1 MGEQIQ
7 EVLYETRYHAKG
19 SFSLNYPP
27 LQQDDTA
34 KGGLLSLLSVQGV
47 KRLKEKWDERKNPRR
62 PKKWMSLFVSSGGE
76 YVAVASGNKITIL
89 QKNDDYKVPCGIF
102 IGHDKLA
109 TFTYGAWSDIHDVL
123 GVIDETDTLYFIKSS
138 GEELSSITKKQLKVS
153 TAIRGLIV
161 QVDLDGQQSCF
172 FSVLTSDGLL
182 HSVDVRQ
189 DPSASPTSLHT
200 SNLKTQFSQGI
211 SCLDYHPDS
220 KLLVVV
226 GCPDDVNSRDISG
239 MYCISLWRIT
249 GSLDPGLV
257 FYSSQY
263 EGLFSTV
270 KGYIDPLTNPK
281 VVISPQSNY
290 IAVLDITGKMDVFNL
305 VEEQYALSVIT
316 FDGSRD
322 RLNNI
327 ADFTWWSDSILILA
341 KLTGVV
347 TMLDILS
354 GVKLIDSDPIFSMPV
369 LERVRQ
375 CQGCV
380 FVLESLSGKER
391 DSHASHVERE
401 TLEMEDKRKG
411 KGAQDRFSQLDI
423 GKLSWN
429 LISFSERSVSA
440 MYSSLIS
447 NKQYQVAMEFANC
460 HGLDKDEILK
470 SQWLLS
476 DRGTNEINRFLSNI
490 KDKEFVLSECLEKVG
505 PTEESAKALISNG
518 LRITDNYK
526 FLESEENESS
536 KIWDFRM
543 GRLHL
548 LLYRD
553 RLETFVGINM
563 GRFSMQEYNKF
574 RTTPLSEVAVTLAE
588 SGKIGALN
596 LLFKRHPYSLAP
608 FVLEVLAAIPE
619 TIPVQTYGQ
628 LLPGRSPP
636 ATINLRDEDW
646 VECETMVNFISELS
660 MNLGNSITIKTEPI
674 LKINPGY
681 FWPSVDELSSWYKT
695 RARDID
701 ISSGQLDNSVCLVEF
716 ACRKGIVEL
725 QPYHEDISYLYQLIY
740 SDETDAEDSFTMSLV
755 SWEELSDYEKFKMMI
770 NRVKEDM
777 VYKRLSDKAIP
788 FMRSRLPPLEA
799 RQTESFLVRWLKE
812 IAADNKLDICAT
824 VIENG
829 CGDFEINSI
838 FIDEVEAVECAL
850 QCIYL
855 CSLTDRWNTMASIL
869 SKLPKL
875 KDTGINVGGLE
886 KRVQAAEGHVDAG
899 RLLAYYQVPKP
910 IMFLLESQSDEK
922 GVKQILRLILSK
934 FGRRQPGRSD
944 NDWANIWRDMQ
955 CFQEKTF
962 PFLDLEYM
970 LMEFCRGLLKA
981 GKFSLARNYLK
992 GTSTVCLT
1000 TEKAENLVI
1009 QAAREYFFSASSLS
1023 CAEIWK
1029 AKECL
1034 NIFPNSRNVKAE
1046 ADIVDALSVKLPN
1059 LGVTVL
1065 PVEFRQIKNPMEI
1078 INKVITTQI
1087 GAYLNVDEL
1096 IEIANLLG
1104 LHSQE
1109 DIAAVQEAV
1118 AREAAVIGDLQLAFD
1133 LCLILA
1139 KKGHGFVWDLCA
1151 AIARGPFLDNMDSSS
1166 RKQLLGFSL
1175 CHCDEESISE
1185 LLHAWK
1191 DLDMQSQCETL
1202 AKLSGTTP
1210 PNVSIQCSLLSL
1222 PVHSNQDIPSINN
1235 CSAEAENYDDQ
1246 EIHLRDIKNV
1256 LSTIAKDLSVEN
1268 GNKWDSLLVNGKVLS
1283 FAALQLPWMIEL
1295 SRKEDYGKKTAPEP
1309 KFAVRRRYTTV
1320 RTQCLLTILSWLA
1333 RNDIAPTDDFI
1344 ASLAKSI
1351 MQSPV
1356 TEDEDLLGCSIL
1368 LNLVDAFLGVEI
1380 IEGQLKLREAYQEIC
1395 SIMNMGMAYGS
1406 LNNSGTNRANSAKR
1420 RELLLGTF
1428 QEKHSPLSPDTMD
1441 GNVQSTFWREWK
1453 SKLEAQK
1460 LFADQSKN
1468 LEKIMPGVDTARFL
1482 SGDNKYIENVVFSL
1496 IDGVKMEKKPT
1507 LKEVL
1512 KLAGTYGLN
1521 CSEVLL
1527 GYLCS
1532 ALVSEFWSNSEI
1544 ISEISDQKREILS
1557 CAVALIGTISS
1568 SVYPAIDGCNKERL
1582 CYIFSILSEC
1592 YSHLK
1597 DTEERLIGLQSESDP
1612 TNIHHM
1618 QLAEFYKTLDQE
1630 CRRISFIK
1638 SLNFKNIAVLGG
1650 LNVSYFNEEVYSN
1663 IDESTVEALAE
1674 MVGNLVGIFPDS
1686 ELKGLISRKSVYR
1699 HYVLALL
1706 TSFMT
1711 DFRANIDF
1719 SSPENF
1725 HGFLSELAQNYS
1737 CVRNYVRAMSQE
1749 DVFDIT
1755 QQYYMSSLP
1764 VDFSSESQ
1772 PGDSEW
1778 LDCLISLLKF
1788 WISLAND
1795 VHDSISNDN
1804 FDGKLVKVNAETLS
1818 QCLKVFIELLMEDR
1832 IFVDQGWNS
1841 ISNYARHGLGGFL
1854 SEALGLC
1861 KSMVVSGC
1869 GFESISLIFSEVK
1882 GHYLTNSD
1890 LELEGRRSVD
1900 DALGL
1905 PHLYVNILDSMLLDL
1920 ESESHDRQ
1928 NLHHLLSTLS
1938 RLEGDL
1944 EALKMVRYAV
1954 WKKLGTFSD
1963 NMQLQS
1969 HLRVYALEVL
1979 QSITG
1984 RNLRGVPADL
1994 LSNIEPWEGWDES
2007 CYSFIGHEASDQTAS
2022 NQPDSVNRFTS
2033 NLVALKST
2041 RLAAKIS
2048 PSIEILPDN
2057 LMTLESAVTC
2067 FMSLS
2072 KVANS
2077 ETHCEALQHILE
2089 EWEGL
2094 FIRERIV
2101 KEDVEEKNPDEESEV
2116 GKGSWSGD
2124 EWDEGWESFQ
2134 EEQPVFRKDENEE
2147 AFSVHP
2153 LHSCWMEVMKKF
2165 LSLNQFA
2172 DILKVIDQSLS
2183 KSKVI
2188 LLDEGDAQSLA
2199 QLVLGIDCVIAL
2211 KLVLLLPYQA
2221 IHFKCLDELDAR
2233 LTQGSLSK
2241 TGGDFELFSL
2251 FLSSGTI
2258 STIASNPKYRATFSY
2273 ICYSSGRFSHLC
2285 RETQLSELKSRERQ
2299 RSKSEE
2305 NDLIVFKTVLFP
2317 CFVSELVKGKQPVIA
2332 GFLVNQFMHTNTIIS
2347 VINVVDASLRKYLE
2361 GHMRMLDGSDSSEN
2375 DVRDAGLCRYLGNTI
2390 LGLRSNMGSLIQ
2402 SALSSL

>member
-1 MGEQIQ
+1 MGDKIQ
-7 EVLYETRYHAKG
+7 EVLYETRHHAKG
-19 SFSLNYPP
+19 SFSSNYPP
-27 LQQDDTA
+27 LQQDDSA

-47 KRLKEKWDERKNPRR
+47 KRLKEKWDELKNPRR
-62 PKKWMSLFVSSGGE
+62 QKKWMSLFVSFGGE

-89 QKNDDYKVPCGIF
+89 RKDDDYKEPCGIF
-102 IGHDKLA
+102 IGHNKLA

-123 GVIDETDTLYFIKSS
+123 GVIDETDTFHLIKSN
-138 GEELSSITKKQLKVS
+138 GEELSRITKKQLKVS
-153 TAIRGLIV
+153 MAIRGLIV
-161 QVDLDGQQSCF
+161 QGDLDGQQSCF

-189 DPSASPTSLHT
+189 DPSESLTSLRT
-200 SNLKTQFSQGI
+200 SNLKTQFSHGI

-220 KLLVVV
+220 QLLVVV

-249 GSLDPGLV
+249 GSSNPGLV
-257 FYSSQY
+257 FCSPQF

-270 KGYIDPLTNPK
+270 KGCIDPLTNPK

-290 IAVLDITGKMDVFNL
+290 IAALDITGKLDVFNL
-305 VEEQYALSVIT
+305 VEEQYAISVIT

-322 RLNNI
+322 RLNDI

-354 GVKLIDSDPIFSMPV
+354 GAKLMDSEPIFSMPV
-369 LERVRQ
+369 LGRVRQ

-380 FVLESLSGKER
+380 FVLESLSCEER
-391 DSHASHVERE
+391 ASHVERE
-401 TLEMEDKRKG
+401 TLEMENKRKG
-411 KGAQDRFSQLDI
+411 KGTQDRLNQLDI

-447 NKQYQVAMEFANC
+447 NQQYQVAMEFAER

-476 DRGTNEINRFLSNI
+476 DRGTNEINRYLSNI
-490 KDKEFVLSECLEKVG
+490 KDKEFVLSECIEKVG
-505 PTEESAKALISNG
+505 PTEDSAKALIFNG
-518 LRITDNYK
+518 LRITDSYK
-526 FLESEENESS
+526 FLESEENESG

-548 LLYRD
+548 LQYRD

-608 FVLEVLAAIPE
+608 FVLEILAAIPE
-619 TIPVQTYGQ
+619 TIPVKTYGQ

-646 VECETMVNFISELS
+646 VECKKMVNFISELS
-660 MNLGNSITIKTEPI
+660 TNLGNIITIKTEPI
-674 LKINPGY
+674 LKKNPGY

-701 ISSGQLDNSVCLVEF
+701 TSSGQLDNSVSLVEF
-716 ACRKGIVEL
+716 ACNKGIVEL
-725 QPYHEDISYLYQLIY
+725 QLYHREILCLCQLIY
-740 SDETDAEDSFTMSLV
+740 SDETDMEDSFTMSLV

-770 NRVKEDM
+770 DRVKEDR

-788 FMRSRLPPLEA
+788 FMRSRAPPLEA

-829 CGDFEINSI
+829 CGDFGTGSI
-838 FIDEVEAVECAL
+838 FIDDVEAVECAL

-875 KDTGINVGGLE
+875 KDTSISVSGLE
-886 KRVQAAEGHVDAG
+886 KRVLAAEGHVDAG

-910 IMFLLESQSDEK
+910 IKYLLESQSDEK

-955 CFQEKTF
+955 CFQEKAF

-1009 QAAREYFFSASSLS
+1009 QAAREYFFSASSLA

-1046 ADIVDALSVKLPN
+1046 ADVVDALTVKLPN

-1118 AREAAVIGDLQLAFD
+1118 AREAAAAGDLQLAFD

-1139 KKGHGFVWDLCA
+1139 KKGHGSIWDLCA

-1191 DLDMQSQCETL
+1191 DLDMQNQCETL

-1210 PNVSIQCSLLSL
+1210 PNVSVQGSLLSH
-1222 PVHSNQDIPSINN
+1222 PVHSNQDIANMN
-1235 CSAEAENYDDQ
+1235 DCSAEAENYDDQ
-1246 EIHLRDIKNV
+1246 EINLREIKNL
-1256 LSTIAKDLSVEN
+1256 LSTIAKDLSVED
-1268 GNKWDSLLVNGKVLS
+1268 GNRWDSLLENGKVLS

-1295 SRKEDYGKKTAPEP
+1295 SRKEECGKKTASEP
-1309 KFAVRRRYTTV
+1309 KPAVRRRCTTV
-1320 RTQCLLTILSWLA
+1320 RTQCILTILSWLA
-1333 RNDIAPTDDFI
+1333 RNDIAPTDDFM

-1356 TEDEDLLGCSIL
+1356 TEEEDLLGCCIL

-1380 IEGQLKLREAYQEIC
+1380 IEGQLKSREAYQEIC

-1406 LNNSGTNRANSAKR
+1406 LNNSGAHHANPAKR
-1420 RELLLGTF
+1420 RELLLCTF
-1428 QEKHSPLSPDTMD
+1428 QEKHLPLSPDTTD
-1441 GNVQSTFWREWK
+1441 GKVQSTFWREWK
-1453 SKLEAQK
+1453 SKLEEQK
-1460 LFADQSKN
+1460 LFTDQSKN
-1468 LEKIMPGVDTARFL
+1468 LEKIVPGVDIARFL
-1482 SGDNKYIENVVFSL
+1482 SGDNKYIENVVSSL
-1496 IDGVKMEKKPT
+1496 IDGVKVEKKPG

-1532 ALVSEFWSNSEI
+1532 ALVSEVWSNSEI
-1544 ISEISDQKREILS
+1544 ISEISDQKTEILS
-1557 CAVALIGTISS
+1557 CAAALIGTISS
-1568 SVYPAIDGCNKERL
+1568 NVYPAINGCNKERL
-1582 CYIFSILSEC
+1582 SYIFILLSEC
-1592 YSHLK
+1592 YSHLI
-1597 DTEERLIGLQSESDP
+1597 DTEERLVDLQSESDP
-1612 TNIHHM
+1612 TNILYM

-1638 SLNFKNIAVLGG
+1638 SLNFKNITVLGG
-1650 LNVSYFNEEVYSN
+1650 LNASYFNEEVYSN
-1663 IDESTVEALAE
+1663 IDENTVEALAE
-1674 MVGNLVGIFPDS
+1674 MVGNLVGVFPDS

-1699 HYVLALL
+1699 HYVLTLL

-1725 HGFLSELAQNYS
+1725 HGFLSELEQNYS

-1764 VDFSSESQ
+1764 VDFSSESL
-1772 PGDSEW
+1772 PGGDSEW

-1795 VHDSISNDN
+1795 VHDSISYDN
-1804 FDGKLVKVNAETLS
+1804 VEGKVVKVNAETLS
-1818 QCLKVFIELLMEDR
+1818 QCLKVFIELLMEDK

-1841 ISNYARHGLGGFL
+1841 ISNYARHGLGGFP

-1869 GFESISLIFSEVK
+1869 GFKSISLVFTEAK
-1882 GHYLTNSD
+1882 GLYLTNSG
-1890 LELEGRRSVD
+1890 LELKGRRSVD
-1900 DALGL
+1900 GALDL
-1905 PHLYVNILDSMLLDL
+1905 PHLYGNILDSMLLNL
-1920 ESESHDRQ
+1920 ESESWDRQ

-1944 EALKMVRYAV
+1944 EALKLVRYAV

-1984 RNLRGVPADL
+1984 RNLRGLPADL

-2007 CYSFIGHEASDQTAS
+2007 CCSIISHQASDQTAS
-2022 NQPDSVNRFTS
+2022 NQPDSANRFTS

-2048 PSIEILPDN
+2048 PSVEILPDDLLN
-2057 LMTLESAVTC
+2057 LESAVTC

-2072 KVANS
+2072 EVAKS
-2077 ETHCEALQHILE
+2077 ETHFEALQHILE

-2094 FIRERIV
+2094 FARERIV
-2101 KEDVEEKNPDEESEV
+2101 EEVLEEKNPGEESEV

-2134 EEQPVFRKDENEE
+2134 EEQPVLRKDENEE
-2147 AFSVHP
+2147 ALSVHP
-2153 LHSCWMEVMKKF
+2153 LHSCWMVVMKKF

-2183 KSKVI
+2183 KSNVI

-2199 QLVLGIDCVIAL
+2199 QLLLGIDCVVAL

-2221 IHFKCLDELDAR
+2221 IHLQCLDELDVR

-2273 ICYSSGRFSHLC
+2273 VCYSAGRFSHLC
-2285 RETQLSELKSRERQ
+2285 QATRLSELKSRERQ
-2299 RSKSEE
+2299 KSRSEE
-2305 NDLIVFKTVLFP
+2305 NDSTVFRTVLFP
-2317 CFVSELVKGKQPVIA
+2317 CFVSELVKGKQPVLA
-2332 GFLVNQFMHTNTIIS
+2332 GFLVNQFMHTTTIIS
-2347 VINVVDASLRKYLE
+2347 VINIVDASLRKYLE
-2361 GHMRMLDGSDSSEN
+2361 GHMQMLDGSEH
-2375 DVRDAGLCRYLGNTI
+2375 DVGDTGICRYLGKTI
-2390 LGLRSNMGSLIQ
+2390 LGLRSNMASLIQ